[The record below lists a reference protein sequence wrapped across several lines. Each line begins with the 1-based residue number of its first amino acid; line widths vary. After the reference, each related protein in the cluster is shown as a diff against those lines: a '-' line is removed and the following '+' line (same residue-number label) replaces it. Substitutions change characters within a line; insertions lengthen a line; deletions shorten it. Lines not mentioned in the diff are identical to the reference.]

1 MINVNSK
8 LISKNDFK
16 ITINNRGFKYGD
28 AVFET
33 LKSKKYNIY
42 FIEDHYFRLMS
53 SMRMLRMDIPD
64 FFTFEYFK
72 DEIIKTIKANNFDNL
87 TRIRFTVY
95 RKDGGF
101 YLPKSKEI
109 DFIIEVENLL
119 INELQTYKIE
129 LYKDFPVLAG
139 MLSNIKTNN
148 RIINVLASVYADE
161 NEYDNCILLNENKNI
176 IEAINANLFLVI
188 GNIIKTPTLSEGCIN
203 GIIRKKIIE
212 MLIKDDSFKLIETKI
227 TAIELLQADEVFLT
241 NSIIDIQSVT
251 NYRKK
256 KYNTTVGKQI
266 KKALDAIVLT
276 A

>member
-1 MINVNSK
+1 MINVNGK

-33 LKSKKYNIY
+33 LKSKNYNIY

-53 SMRMLRMDIPD
+53 SMRMLRMEIPD
-64 FFTFEYFK
+64 FFTYEYFK
-72 DEIIKTIKANNFDNL
+72 DEIIKTIKANNFDNSA
-87 TRIRFTVY
+87 RIRFTVY

-101 YLPKSKEI
+101 YLPKCKEI
-109 DFIIEVENLL
+109 DFIIEVEDLL
-119 INELQTYKIE
+119 INELRTYEIE
-129 LYKDFPVLAG
+129 LYKDFPVLSG
-139 MLSNIKTNN
+139 LLSNIKTNN
-148 RIINVLASVYADE
+148 RIINVLASIYADE
-161 NEYDNCILLNENKNI
+161 NDYDNCILLNENKNI
-176 IEAINANLFLVI
+176 VEANNANIFLVT
-188 GNIIKTPTLSEGCIN
+188 GNIIKTPPLSEGCIN

-212 MLIKDDSFKLIETKI
+212 ILLKDNFYKLIETKI

-256 KYNTTVGKQI
+256 KYNTTKGKEI
-266 KKALDAIVLT
+266 KKALDNIIFDS
-276 A
+276 